1 MLGNFLAFR
10 RVKEGGFSPP
20 MLGTENSVEC
30 LPDIPVLYSVYR
42 HSATII
48 SGPGVVLCIFYYPT
62 VLTFYVQNSMVSF
75 D

>member
-1 MLGNFLAFR
+1 
-10 RVKEGGFSPP
+10 